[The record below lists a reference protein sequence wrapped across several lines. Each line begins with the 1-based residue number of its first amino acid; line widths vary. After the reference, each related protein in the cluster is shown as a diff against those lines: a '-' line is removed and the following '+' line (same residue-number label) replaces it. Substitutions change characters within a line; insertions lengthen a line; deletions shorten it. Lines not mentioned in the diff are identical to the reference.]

1 MVCAVF
7 TAADAVEVVADTL
20 GEVLQSG
27 DRAADGVSVLAV
39 VTNNC
44 FSICVAFY
52 LIFFSRSKCDQSHL
66 CFGAHG
72 IWPQG
77 CAIAFRFHLENLNTN
92 RS

>member
-7 TAADAVEVVADTL
+7 MAADAVEVVGDTL

-52 LIFFSRSKCDQSHL
+52 LIFSVELKFCILCCSRRGKSDSKNYS
-66 CFGAHG
+66 
-72 IWPQG
+72 
-77 CAIAFRFHLENLNTN
+77 IAFKALTPAA
-92 RS
+92 

>member
-7 TAADAVEVVADTL
+7 MAADAVEVVGDTL

-52 LIFFSRSKCDQSHL
+52 LIFFSRTQILHPL
-66 CFGAHG
+66 LFTAR
-72 IWPQG
+72 QV
-77 CAIAFRFHLENLNTN
+77 RFQELFDRL
-92 RS
+92 